1 MNLITWKQYPCIGR
15 EVQKKCKK
23 KKKHALSI
31 TGGVWLIASYDT
43 YKFCK
48 Q

>member
-1 MNLITWKQYPCIGR
+1 METIPLHRKRGT
-15 EVQKKCKK
+15 KKVPK